1 MHLFNI
7 LDHAHAE
14 ILGLSGLLSEEDMR
28 DIHNL
33 DKGENDLLAMVGA
46 IDARATGIK
55 TEAVQAGI
63 GKLPPYRARLI
74 ENGPMNNQWHD
85 FRW

>member
-7 LDHAHAE
+7 LDCALAG

-33 DKGENDLLAMVGA
+33 DKEENDLLAMVDA
-46 IDARATGIK
+46 IDARATGIN

-74 ENGPMNNQWHD
+74 EKRAYEQPVA
-85 FRW
+85 